1 MVRSSNRKCRGD
13 IDNIII
19 KAVLETW
26 ILHKHYIGVII
37 GNDEHGS
44 GSWQTLT
51 VFGKV
56 FLFELFRSGNQTL
69 VGSSNWAQE
78 SWPLL
83 LSRPTYEMTKIL
95 ERVCNL
101 SYDSG
106 YVSAAFVTNQFSI
119 FKIEFGAAK
128 TLLRSTIFKLLW
140 YCKHF
145 EDYKFQVHFIFI
157 ILELRMNIGDC

>member
-1 MVRSSNRKCRGD
+1 MVRSSNRKCIGD

-69 VGSSNWAQE
+69 VGSSNWVRE
-78 SWPLL
+78 SWPSLPF
-83 LSRPTYEMTKIL
+83 RPTYETSKIL
-95 ERVCNL
+95 ESL
-101 SYDSG
+101 
-106 YVSAAFVTNQFSI
+106 Q
-119 FKIEFGAAK
+119 
-128 TLLRSTIFKLLW
+128 FKLRFRLCFLW
-140 YCKHF
+140 HLLQF
-145 EDYKFQVHFIFI
+145 IQHLQV
-157 ILELRMNIGDC
+157 